1 MLNFRAKTGIRGSAV
16 PVPTQ
21 YRPHRSETPG
31 KRCSY
36 YNHPAHLNIKDF
48 ALPSVFFA
56 PHHATPR
63 HARENYPPF
72 LEIVMGCF
80 NVSGASGTA
89 SNYVAQEHAAE
100 ATPTHTPRQTPG
112 RHRAPGTPQRG
123 ARHADAAEMRAL
135 RSQAQTLHRRAVQ
148 ELPNPRTDAAS
159 ALLNSMFN
167 LEADILRMNPSAAQN
182 QLTHLQSQLNN
193 FYRTN
198 PVSPDQFDQS
208 DRFAISGQY
217 DRFSDTASHASDIY
231 QPDDSFRY
239 MGFRPGR

>member
-1 MLNFRAKTGIRGSAV
+1 
-16 PVPTQ
+16 
-21 YRPHRSETPG
+21 
-31 KRCSY
+31 
-36 YNHPAHLNIKDF
+36 
-48 ALPSVFFA
+48 
-56 PHHATPR
+56 
-63 HARENYPPF
+63 
-72 LEIVMGCF
+72 MGCF

-135 RSQAQTLHRRAVQ
+135 RSQAQALHRRAVQ

-167 LEADILRMNPSAAQN
+167 LEADIPRMNLSAAQDRLA
-182 QLTHLQSQLNN
+182 QLESRLNI
-193 FYRTN
+193 FYTTN
-198 PVSPDQFDQS
+198 PASADQFDQS
-208 DRFAISGQY
+208 DRFALPNQSG
-217 DRFSDTASHASDIY
+217 RFSDTASHASDIY

-239 MGFRPGR
+239 MGYRPGR